1 MQGELYFIG
10 LGLSSEYD
18 LSLRALEILKK
29 VDKVFLEAYTS
40 LMPELNIKNLEKL
53 IGKKINIVTRKDLEE
68 EDARVILDEALHKKV
83 ALLVPGDPFVATTHI
98 AICINAKKRGIKVN
112 VIHGPSII
120 SAIYGATGLQC
131 YKFGKIV
138 TIVYPEPQ
146 YSYFPET
153 PYEVLYDNLMR
164 GLHTLFLL
172 DLKVEKG
179 KCMSIKEAIEIL
191 LELEKRKKKNIVKSD
206 TLAVGLARLGSRS
219 QKIKAGTLIEL
230 KNYDFGPPPHSLI
243 IPAKLHPLEAEALIL
258 LADADEKIVKRY
270 LK

>member
-40 LMPELNIKNLEKL
+40 LMPELNIKNLERL
-53 IGKKINIVTRKDLEE
+53 IGKKISVVTRKDLEE
-68 EDARVILDEALHKKV
+68 EDARVILNEALHKKV
-83 ALLVPGDPFVATTHI
+83 ALLVPGDPFVATTHV
-98 AICINAKKRGIKVN
+98 AICINAKKRGIRVN

-138 TIVYPEPQ
+138 TIVYPEPE
-146 YSYFPET
+146 YGYFPET
-153 PYEVLYDNLMR
+153 PYDVLYDNLMR

-172 DLKVEKG
+172 DLKVEERKF
-179 KCMSIKEAIEIL
+179 MTIREAIEIL
-191 LELEKRKKKNIVKSD
+191 FELERRKKRGIVRED
-206 TLAVGLARLGSRS
+206 TLAIGLARIGSTS
-219 QKIKAGTLIEL
+219 QKVKAGTLKEL
-230 KNYDFGPPPHSLI
+230 ISEDFGPPPHSLI
-243 IPAKLHPLEAEALIL
+243 IPSKLHPLEAEALVY
-258 LADADEKIVKRY
+258 LANADRKLVERWIK
-270 LK
+270 